1 MIRKIFITGGGGFI
15 GGALIDRL
23 LKDKNNHIFNL
34 DKIGKK
40 VIFLELKI

>member
-23 LKDKNNHIFNL
+23 LKDKNNQ
-34 DKIGKK
+34 KIKN
-40 VIFLELKI
+40 IIYIL